1 MSGSSWSDIPTDLQ
15 ARITAGDPGVLNPL
29 AEWLHSHRPRRV
41 SDDVIQKT
49 LGTLC
54 RLMSSD
60 QGRSLLTR
68 TRSLAGFLAALA
80 TRHQGDE
87 RRAEKRMRNVVT
99 ELSRSATAK
108 KGSVDP
114 TAILARSEMR
124 EAIFAS
130 LAALRPIERE
140 ALMRAVMLDESYR
153 SIAQSLFGADDTGR
167 CEQRLRMLVHRARKK
182 LQTRL
187 KDLGSR

>member
-15 ARITAGDPGVLNPL
+15 ARVMAGDRGVLDPL
-29 AEWLHSHRPRRV
+29 AAWLHSHRPRRV

-49 LGTLC
+49 LETLC

-60 QGRSLLTR
+60 KGRSLLTN
-68 TRSLAGFLAALA
+68 TRCLADFLAALA
-80 TRHQGDE
+80 TRHRGDE
-87 RRAEKRMRNVVT
+87 RRAEKRLRQVVHRFS
-99 ELSRSATAK
+99 ESSTAK
-108 KGSVDP
+108 RVPVDP
-114 TAILARSEMR
+114 IAILARSEMR

-130 LAALRPIERE
+130 LAGLRPIERE

-153 SIAQSLFGADDTGR
+153 SIAASLFGSDASGR
-167 CEQRLRMLVHRARKK
+167 YEQRLRMLVHRARKK